1 MGVSKKEAA
10 VRLGI
15 STKTLERK
23 MFDGSISYYK
33 VGTRI
38 LLDTADLDAY
48 LRKCRRPAKET
59 EGAA

>member
-1 MGVSKKEAA
+1 MVVSKKEAA

-23 MFDGSISYYK
+23 MFDGSIAYYK

-38 LLDTADLDAY
+38 LLDVADLDAY
-48 LRKCRRPAKET
+48 LRKCRRPAKEA